1 MPDDVPLGIAP
12 ESPAQPEIEALIA
25 ASDDYSL
32 ARYPADGHFGTDIA
46 GLLDPDIVFLV
57 ARRDGVAVGCGAIK
71 WAGDGTAEIKRMFV
85 ADGAR
90 GLGIGRRVLTLL
102 EETARARGIDRLNL
116 ETGPLN
122 TEAVGLYRAMGFV
135 ESGPFP
141 PYGPNPWS
149 LFMTKRLD

>member
-1 MPDDVPLGIAP
+1 MPDDVPIVIAP
-12 ESPAQPEIEALIA
+12 ESPDQPEIGALIA

-32 ARYPADGHFGTDIA
+32 ARYPAEGHFGADIA
-46 GLLDPDIVFLV
+46 GLTDPDTIFLV
-57 ARRDGVAVGCGAIK
+57 ARQGDVAVGCGAVK

-85 ADGAR
+85 AEGAR
-90 GLGIGRRVLTLL
+90 GQGIGRRILTRL
-102 EETARARGIDRLNL
+102 EEAARGHGIDRLNL

-141 PYGPNPWS
+141 PYEPNPWS

>member
-1 MPDDVPLGIAP
+1 MPDDHIRIAP
-12 ESPAQPEIEALIA
+12 ESPAQPEVEALIA

-32 ARYPADGHFGTDIA
+32 ARYPVLGHFGTDIA

-57 ARRDGVAVGCGAIK
+57 ARLGADAVGCGAIK
-71 WAGDGTAEIKRMFV
+71 WAGDGTAEVKRMFV

-90 GLGIGRRVLTLL
+90 GRGIGRGILSRLIDL
-102 EETARARGIDRLNL
+102 ARERGIDRLNL

-122 TEAVGLYRAMGFV
+122 TEAVALYRAMGFA

-141 PYGPNPWS
+141 PYEPNPWS
-149 LFMTKRLD
+149 LFMTRRLD